1 MKETAWSAGRGGAR
15 TVEMAQKQKAVYFK
29 VIDAIFFMTS
39 FLIQSAG
46 PWQLILE
53 NGLNK
58 HHESLPKCAVL
69 MFPPPVH

>member
-1 MKETAWSAGRGGAR
+1 MKETAWSARQGVGRVSA
-15 TVEMAQKQKAVYFK
+15 EKMAQHRSKKAVYFK

-46 PWQLILE
+46 PWQLISG

-58 HHESLPKCAVL
+58 YH
-69 MFPPPVH
+69 

>member
-1 MKETAWSAGRGGAR
+1 MKETAWSARQGVGERESEGGHR
-15 TVEMAQKQKAVYFK
+15 ENGTAQKQKAVYFK

-46 PWQLILE
+46 PWQLISG

-58 HHESLPKCAVL
+58 YH
-69 MFPPPVH
+69 

>member
-1 MKETAWSAGRGGAR
+1 MKETAWSAGSEGAR
-15 TVEMAQKQKAVYFK
+15 EEGSTEKMAQKQKAVYFK

-46 PWQLILE
+46 PWQLIWG

-58 HHESLPKCAVL
+58 YH
-69 MFPPPVH
+69 

>member
-1 MKETAWSAGRGGAR
+1 MKETAWIARQGVGETESERRGHRENG
-15 TVEMAQKQKAVYFK
+15 TAQKQKAVYFK

-46 PWQLILE
+46 PWQLISG

-58 HHESLPKCAVL
+58 YH
-69 MFPPPVH
+69 

>member
-1 MKETAWSAGRGGAR
+1 MKCKAGSGRERHGERESEREREERENG
-15 TVEMAQKQKAVYFK
+15 TAQKQKAVYFK

-46 PWQLILE
+46 PWQLISG

-58 HHESLPKCAVL
+58 YH
-69 MFPPPVH
+69 

>member
-1 MKETAWSAGRGGAR
+1 MKETAWSARQGVGVGGGHR
-15 TVEMAQKQKAVYFK
+15 ENGTAQKQKAVYFK

-46 PWQLILE
+46 PWQLISG

-58 HHESLPKCAVL
+58 YH
-69 MFPPPVH
+69 

>member
-1 MKETAWSAGRGGAR
+1 MKCKAGSGWDREGGRERERGREGGGAEKNG
-15 TVEMAQKQKAVYFK
+15 TAQKQKAVYFK

-46 PWQLILE
+46 PWQLISG

-58 HHESLPKCAVL
+58 YH
-69 MFPPPVH
+69 

>member
-1 MKETAWSAGRGGAR
+1 MKETAWSAGRGVWGGAR

-58 HHESLPKCAVL
+58 YH
-69 MFPPPVH
+69 

>member
-1 MKETAWSAGRGGAR
+1 MKETAWSAGRGAEGGGSHR
-15 TVEMAQKQKAVYFK
+15 EMAQKQKAVYFK

-58 HHESLPKCAVL
+58 YH
-69 MFPPPVH
+69 

>member
-1 MKETAWSAGRGGAR
+1 MKETAWSARQGVKERKREGGGRGGEFR
-15 TVEMAQKQKAVYFK
+15 ENGTAQKQKAVYFK

-46 PWQLILE
+46 PWQLISG

-58 HHESLPKCAVL
+58 YH
-69 MFPPPVH
+69 

>member
-1 MKETAWSAGRGGAR
+1 MKETAWSAGRGAEGGGHR
-15 TVEMAQKQKAVYFK
+15 EMAQKQKAVYFK

-46 PWQLILE
+46 AWQLILE

-58 HHESLPKCAVL
+58 YH
-69 MFPPPVH
+69 

>member
-1 MKETAWSAGRGGAR
+1 MKETAWSARQGAGGREGGWGGGGGVHR
-15 TVEMAQKQKAVYFK
+15 ENGTAQKQKAVYFK

-46 PWQLILE
+46 LWQLIWG

-58 HHESLPKCAVL
+58 YH
-69 MFPPPVH
+69 

>member
-1 MKETAWSAGRGGAR
+1 MQGREWKRERETEEGEQGENG
-15 TVEMAQKQKAVYFK
+15 TAQKQKAVYFK

-46 PWQLILE
+46 PWQLISG

-58 HHESLPKCAVL
+58 YH
-69 MFPPPVH
+69 

>member
-1 MKETAWSAGRGGAR
+1 MQGGERRGGSQR
-15 TVEMAQKQKAVYFK
+15 EMAQKQKAVYFK

-58 HHESLPKCAVL
+58 YH
-69 MFPPPVH
+69 